1 MNAAISVEKRMPA
14 TAVSIFSDVIA
25 ENFLKYR
32 NFMSLNNDKNPKFEK
47 VIKPSLRYLPQR
59 TITVSKY
66 KNTLRKLG
74 NKIPNAKAIIPRSF
88 NKPITIT
95 KGEVIMERK
104 FITLSLKVCSKDWRN
119 ELKIL

>member
-47 VIKPSLRYLPQR
+47 VIKLSLRYLPQR

-88 NKPITIT
+88 IKPTTIT

-104 FITLSLKVCSKDWRN
+104 FITLSLKVCSKD
-119 ELKIL
+119 